1 MEKNKPNII
10 DWCIKNKA
18 VPLSLAVV
26 LIIIGLYGLKHMSRN
41 EFPEFTI
48 RQGLIVGYYPGAS
61 SQQVKDQLTS
71 KVEQYI
77 FSYNE
82 VDKAKTY
89 SYSRDGMMYMFVEVA
104 GRVNDVNTK
113 NFWNKLKN
121 GIIIMQAQMPKEIK
135 GILVN
140 SDFGATSALLLG
152 VESSTRTYRDLEKQ
166 VERIE
171 DNLRTIPELAKISHS
186 GDLDEQIGVYV
197 DNNKLANYGISSG
210 TIMRVLQNEGA
221 IAPAGSVDGAVID
234 KPIYLSSFYKSQS
247 DLASQIV
254 RNDNNGNVIR
264 LKDVATIKSEYGKPD
279 SYVTTNGTKSIVIS
293 MEMAPGKNIV
303 EFGGVVDDHL
313 DAIKKQL
320 PPDIQLVKLANQPE
334 VVDESISHFLKEFAF
349 ALIGV
354 IIVAL
359 LLLPVRVA
367 SVAAATIPITI
378 SVTLAIMYLGGF
390 ELNTVTLAALI
401 VVLGIVVDDPIVVI
415 DNHVEKLDHGM
426 SVWDAAIS
434 SAKELLPSVFT
445 ATLAISATFFPLIFF
460 MTGTAK
466 DFVGTFPIVIIIAL
480 TISLVISMLLV
491 PYFNTIFIKK
501 GIHQKET
508 EEEKSGKKK
517 RKSFLD
523 RVQAFFDGHIN
534 NAMKHWAITLCIG
547 VLAVLAGLF
556 LMGKLPQQLFPKAD
570 RNQFAIEIYLPNG
583 YNLDQ
588 TAKVVKGMEVNM
600 AKDKRV
606 TSYASFIGTSS
617 PRFHTLYAPNLPAK
631 NYAQILVNTVDAE
644 TTEVLLDEY
653 QKKYSNSFPNAYLRM
668 KQLTMVGTPAPVEI
682 RISGNNIDD
691 LKKVAN
697 QVIPIAKK
705 APAVTWVRT
714 DYEDMLPSVNVDIK
728 ADEASRLGI
737 AKEDIANSIGMNME
751 GITATRVWDGNYAM
765 NVKIKTALTDSAS
778 VGDLRNMSIAS
789 AQTRQIVPLRMVA
802 DINAGWNQGQIVT
815 RNGEPTLTVRVDVT
829 KDAVPEKTLEVIREQ
844 IEKLKLPTGI
854 HFSYGGEHE
863 LQLENMGPMGLS
875 LLMSMIVIF
884 LILIWHFRSIKHALL
899 SITTMPLALFGA
911 AAGLLMMGYPFG
923 FTSFIGLLALCG
935 IVVRNGI
942 ILIDFADEMRFIEGM
957 SVYEAAVHSAE
968 RRMRPIFLTSSAA
981 AVGVVPMII
990 SRSSLWGPL
999 GTVICFGL
1007 LGSML
1012 FTLFVLPV
1020 LYWLFFR
1027 KEEKKNNT
1035 NHPEID
1041 EDLLPVKA

>member
-1 MEKNKPNII
+1 MKKNKPNII
-10 DWCIKNKA
+10 DWTIKYKA
-18 VPLSLAVV
+18 VPLSLAFV
-26 LIIIGLYGLKHMSRN
+26 LIILGIYGLKHMSRN

-48 RQGLIVGYYPGAS
+48 RQGLVIGFYPGAS
-61 SQQVKDQLTS
+61 SQQVKDQLTN

-77 FSYNE
+77 FSFNE
-82 VDKAKTY
+82 VDKSKTY

-104 GRVNDVNTK
+104 GRVNDMNTK

-121 GIIIMQAQMPKEIK
+121 GILILQAQMPKEIK
-135 GILVN
+135 GIIVN
-140 SDFGATSALLLG
+140 SDFGATSAILLG

-166 VERIE
+166 VEHIE
-171 DNLRTIPELAKISHS
+171 DNLRTIPELAKISHT
-186 GDLDEQIGVYV
+186 GDLSEQIGVYV

-210 TIMRVLQNEGA
+210 SIMQVLKNEGA
-221 IAPAGSVDGAVID
+221 IAPAGYIDGQTID
-234 KPIYLSSFYKSQS
+234 KPIYISNFYKTQS
-247 DLASQIV
+247 DLASQII

-264 LKDVATIKSEYGKPD
+264 LKDVAIIKAEYGKPD
-279 SYVTTNGTKSIVIS
+279 SYVTTNGVKSIVIS
-293 MEMAPGKNIV
+293 MEMATGKNIV
-303 EFGGVVDDHL
+303 EFGETVDQHL
-313 DAIKKQL
+313 DALQKQL
-320 PPDIQLVKLANQPE
+320 PADVKLVKLANQPE

-354 IIVAL
+354 VIVAL
-359 LLLPVRVA
+359 LLLPFRVA
-367 SVAAATIPITI
+367 AVAAATIPITI

-426 SVWDAAIS
+426 GIWEAAIS
-434 SAKELLPSVFT
+434 SAKELFPSVFT

-466 DFVGTFPIVIIIAL
+466 DFVGAFPIVIIIAL
-480 TISLVISMLLV
+480 TLSLIISMLIV
-491 PYFNTIFIKK
+491 PFFNTKFIKK
-501 GIHQKET
+501 GIHQKEI
-508 EEEKSGKKK
+508 SGKKK

-523 RVQAFFDGHIN
+523 HVQDFFNAHIN
-534 NAMKHWAITLCIG
+534 NAMKHWITTLCIG
-547 VLAVLAGLF
+547 VFAVLAGLF
-556 LMGKLPQQLFPKAD
+556 LMGKLPQQLFPKAE

-588 TAKVVKGMEVNM
+588 TTNVVKQMEAVM

-606 TSYASFIGTSS
+606 ESYASFIGTSS

-631 NYAQILVNTVDAE
+631 NYAQILVNTTSSE
-644 TTEVLLDEY
+644 TTEILLDEY
-653 QKKYSNSFPNAYLRM
+653 QKKYSNSLSNAYLRM

-682 RISGNNIDD
+682 RISGNNISD

-697 QVIPIAKK
+697 QVIPIAQK

-714 DYEDMLPSVNVDIK
+714 DYEEMLPSVNVDIK
-728 ADEASRLGI
+728 TDEASRLGI
-737 AKEDIANSIGMNME
+737 SKEDIANTVGMNME
-751 GITATRVWDGNYAM
+751 GITATQVWDGNYAM
-765 NVKIKTALTDSAS
+765 DVKIKTALTDSS
-778 VGDLRNMSIAS
+778 DITDLREMSVAS
-789 AQTRQIVPLRMVA
+789 MQTRQVVPLRMVA
-802 DINAGWNQGQIVT
+802 DIKPCWNQGQIVT
-815 RNGEPTLTVRVDVT
+815 RNGVPTLTVRVDVT
-829 KDAVPEKTLEVIREQ
+829 KDAVPEKTLEVIRMQ
-844 IEKLKLPTGI
+844 IEKLQLPSGVQ
-854 HFSYGGEHE
+854 FGYGGEHE
-863 LQLENMGPMGLS
+863 LQLENLGPMGLS

-884 LILIWHFRSIKHALL
+884 LILIWHFKSIKHALL

-942 ILIDFADEMRFIEGM
+942 ILIDFADEMRFVEGM
-957 SVYEAAVHSAE
+957 SVYQAAVHSAE

-1020 LYWLFFR
+1020 LYWLFFK
-1027 KEEKKNNT
+1027 KEEQKNNQEPFLT
-1035 NHPEID
+1035 D
-1041 EDLLPVKA
+1041 EHLSEEA